1 LSKQNDE
8 KKRLTLSKIESVS
21 VWKCYR
27 CNLIFHEE
35 SMAALHKEISNHS
48 VVQLDHDYGRFRS
61 INEKLGLAAE
71 TFGN

>member
-1 LSKQNDE
+1 MSKQNDE

-48 VVQLDHDYGRFRS
+48 VVQLDHDYVGFGL
-61 INEKLGLAAE
+61 INERRGLGAE
-71 TFGN
+71 TFAN

>member
-1 LSKQNDE
+1 MSEQNDE

-27 CNLIFHEE
+27 CNLIFYEE

-48 VVQLDHDYGRFRS
+48 AVQVDHDYVGFGL
-61 INEKLGLAAE
+61 INERLGLGAE
-71 TFGN
+71 IFAN

>member
-1 LSKQNDE
+1 MSKQNG
-8 KKRLTLSKIESVS
+8 KKERLTLSKIESVS

-48 VVQLDHDYGRFRS
+48 AVQLDHDYVGFGLL
-61 INEKLGLAAE
+61 NEKLGLAAE
-71 TFGN
+71 TFAN

>member
-1 LSKQNDE
+1 MSKQNDE

-48 VVQLDHDYGRFRS
+48 VVQLDHDYGRLRS
-61 INEKLGLAAE
+61 INEKLRLKAE
-71 TFGN
+71 TFVN

>member
-1 LSKQNDE
+1 MSKQNG
-8 KKRLTLSKIESVS
+8 KKERLTLSKIESVS

-48 VVQLDHDYGRFRS
+48 VVQSDHDYGRFRS

>member
-1 LSKQNDE
+1 MTKQNDE

-48 VVQLDHDYGRFRS
+48 AVQVNHDYVGFGL
-61 INEKLGLAAE
+61 INERLGIGAE
-71 TFGN
+71 IFAN

>member
-1 LSKQNDE
+1 MSKQNG
-8 KKRLTLSKIESVS
+8 KKERLTLSKIKSVS

-48 VVQLDHDYGRFRS
+48 AVQVDHDYVGFGL
-61 INEKLGLAAE
+61 INERLGLGAG
-71 TFGN
+71 TFTN

>member
-1 LSKQNDE
+1 MSKQNDE

-27 CNLIFHEE
+27 CNLIFHKE

-48 VVQLDHDYGRFRS
+48 VVQLDHDYGRLRS

-71 TFGN
+71 TFMN

>member
-1 LSKQNDE
+1 MSKQNG
-8 KKRLTLSKIESVS
+8 KKERLTLSKIESVS

-48 VVQLDHDYGRFRS
+48 AVHLDREYVGFGLL
-61 INEKLGLAAE
+61 NEKLGLGAG
-71 TFGN
+71 TFTN

>member
-1 LSKQNDE
+1 LSKQNDK
-8 KKRLTLSKIESVS
+8 KKRLTLSKTESVS

-48 VVQLDHDYGRFRS
+48 AVQVNHDYVGFGL
-61 INEKLGLAAE
+61 INERLGLGAE
-71 TFGN
+71 IFAN

>member
-1 LSKQNDE
+1 MSKQNG
-8 KKRLTLSKIESVS
+8 KKERLTLSKIESVS

-48 VVQLDHDYGRFRS
+48 AIQLDHDYGRFRS
-61 INEKLGLAAE
+61 ITEKLGLAAE

>member
-1 LSKQNDE
+1 MSKQNDE

-48 VVQLDHDYGRFRS
+48 VVQLDPDYGRFRS
-61 INEKLGLAAE
+61 ITEKLGLAAG

>member
-1 LSKQNDE
+1 MSKQNDE
-8 KKRLTLSKIESVS
+8 KKRLTLSKMKSVS

-61 INEKLGLAAE
+61 INEKLGLEAE
-71 TFGN
+71 TFVN